1 MVRYILLNI
10 YETARCEDFKTF
22 IQTKKDTKLPN
33 LMELMQESEDKYR
46 DLMKSGKWS
55 QTPKDELILA
65 LQAKTKQLTKENKA
79 LAKSKR
85 KKKEKKSDKRT
96 NKAKRRKISNKQE
109 HRTKDREWMT
119 IPPKE
124 GKDEDIITREGK
136 EWALCTFHKKWVV
149 YKSRF
154 GTHTSKTC
162 RLNPNNNS
170 NKDKKSNKPKVKI
183 NAHQAQ
189 SEAESGYEESTSSSE
204 SESDES
210 QN

>member
-1 MVRYILLNI
+1 MVRYILLDI
-10 YETARCEDFKTF
+10 YKTARCKDFKTF
-22 IQTKKDTKLPN
+22 IQTKKDMKLPN

-136 EWALCTFHKKWVV
+136 EWAWCTFHKKWVV

-170 NKDKKSNKPKVKI
+170 NKDKKPNKPKVKI
-183 NAHQAQ
+183 DAHQAQ
-189 SEAESGYEESTSSSE
+189 SEVKLGSKVSMWK
-204 SESDES
+204 
-210 QN
+210 